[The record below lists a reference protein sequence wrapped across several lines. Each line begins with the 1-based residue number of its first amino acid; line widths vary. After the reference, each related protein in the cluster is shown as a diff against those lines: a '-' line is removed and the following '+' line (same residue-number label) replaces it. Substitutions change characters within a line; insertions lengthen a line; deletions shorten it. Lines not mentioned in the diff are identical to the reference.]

1 MRLVLV
7 GPPGAG
13 KGTQA
18 ARISDEYA
26 IPHIATG
33 EMLRENVRQET
44 ELGKQA
50 KRYMDKGELVPDEL
64 IVDMVRERL
73 AGSDGEDGFILDGFP
88 RTVPQAQALD
98 DVLAELDQPLDV
110 VVRMTIGED
119 EVLRRIT
126 GRRVC
131 EDCGQ
136 IYHVETDPP
145 EQEGVCD
152 ECGGDL
158 FQRDD
163 DTEEIVRERL
173 AAYREQTQEVVS
185 FYEDRGLLRD
195 VDAEGKVDEVTERI
209 FDVLDEYAEGR

>member
-1 MRLVLV
+1 LRLVLV

-33 EMLRENVRQET
+33 EMLREHVRQET
-44 ELGKQA
+44 ELGEQA

-88 RTVPQAQALD
+88 RTVPQAEALR

-158 FQRDD
+158 SQRDD

-173 AAYREQTQEVVS
+173 AAYREQTEEVVS

-195 VDAEGKVDEVTERI
+195 VDAEGKVDEVTERM
-209 FDVLDEYAEGR
+209 FDVLDEYVEER